1 MYGIRDYLDWRG
13 DLSFSQ
19 SPLCLVDLVCF
30 SQLAVLKLEDCV
42 KKNVTLDKAFEV
54 YAKTGKATEPLG
66 IILPFEMN
74 LMFKD
79 MANSK
84 RFASV
89 KIKDYVYEADKQ
101 KQTQFS
107 AITFDTTKERVVCFS
122 GTDDTIVGWKENVNL
137 ASNKPTYAQLQSIDY
152 LQKMANCSKPVY
164 VIGHSKGGNL
174 AMYSFLHCDDKT
186 EQRIVKCYCFD
197 GPGLY
202 EKIFDTAKAKKRL
215 HKMCSVLPQYSI
227 IGRMFCHKEEI
238 FVVNSNKE
246 GLFQH
251 DCFSWEVKRNSLA
264 EHIDGFLKESDAIDG
279 RIKDILAKTDEK
291 QLESMFKSLFDFL
304 YGEHSFT
311 LTDIANERKYLLSW
325 YVGMNK
331 EDKKVFNS
339 IVGQLAKEPAIR
351 KVIVQTLKQMRAG
364 KQQAEK
370 LQSEFKNEMQMNFFA
385 FE

>member
-1 MYGIRDYLDWRG
+1 MCGIRDYLEWRG
-13 DLSFSQ
+13 DLSFLQ

-30 SQLAVLKLEDCV
+30 SQIAVLKLADCV
-42 KKNVTLDKAFEV
+42 KKNITFDKAFAN
-54 YAKTGKATEPLG
+54 YAKTGKATKSLG
-66 IILPFEMN
+66 LILPFEMN
-74 LMFKD
+74 LLFKD
-79 MANSK
+79 MAHSK
-84 RFASV
+84 RFSSV
-89 KIKDYVYEADKQ
+89 KILNYVYEADKQ

-107 AITFDTTKERVVCFS
+107 AVTFDTPKARVVCFS

-137 ASNKPTYAQLQSIDY
+137 ASNKPTYAQLQSIAY
-152 LQKMANCSKPVY
+152 LQKVGDCSKPVY
-164 VIGHSKGGNL
+164 VAGHSKGGNL

-186 EQRIVKCYCFD
+186 EQNIVKCYCFD
-197 GPGLY
+197 GPGLD
-202 EKIFDTAKAKKRL
+202 EKIFDTPTAKKRL
-215 HKMCSVLPQYSI
+215 PKMCSVLPQYSI
-227 IGRMFCHKEEI
+227 IGRLFCHKEEI

-251 DCFSWEVKRNSLA
+251 DCFSWEVKRNSFA
-264 EHIDGFLKESDAIDG
+264 EYVDGFLKESDAIDG

-311 LTDIANERKYLLSW
+311 LTDIVNERKYLLSW

-339 IVGQLAKEPAIR
+339 VAGQLAKEPAIR
-351 KVIVQTLKQMRAG
+351 KVIVQGLRQMRAG
-364 KQQAEK
+364 KQQVEK
-370 LQSEFKNEMQMNFFA
+370 MQSDFKNEIQTTFFA